1 MQMLVDWHQFYYH
14 ASVPW
19 PQLETAQID
28 WEYGVREIEYWLN
41 KNVGSR
47 LTYWAWNDSQLTY
60 NIGVAFRQEHDRLLF
75 VMTWS

>member
-28 WEYGVREIEYWLN
+28 WEYGIREIEYWLN
-41 KNVGSR
+41 KNVGYR
-47 LTYWAWNDSQLTY
+47 LTHWAWNDSRVTY
-60 NIGVAFRQEHDRLLF
+60 NIGVAFWQEQDRLLF
-75 VMTWS
+75 VMKWA